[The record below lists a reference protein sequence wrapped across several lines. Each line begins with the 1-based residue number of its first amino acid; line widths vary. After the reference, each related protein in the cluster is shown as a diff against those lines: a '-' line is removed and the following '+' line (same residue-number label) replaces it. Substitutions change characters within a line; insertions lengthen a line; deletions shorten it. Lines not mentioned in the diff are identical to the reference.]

1 MTYGEPSFN
10 YIWDKIKALL
20 AKELGITQEEASAA
34 LIAARQA
41 QSDSSYARTE
51 ADGARDYALQALQSA
66 RDAQADATAAH
77 TAATNAQ
84 ASAERAEAEAQRAGT
99 AADNAEDK
107 AEEARQS
114 AVRANASANG
124 ALTQLSIV
132 EKVLDV
138 LNWIT
143 DHGTYTLTTDTTV
156 DPTKT
161 YFVNVGTPEN
171 PVYTPVEE
179 PKDEELSTYYEL
191 EIDEAL
197 SNYVS
202 SHLALTNDGLY
213 VLNDN
218 NSYKVLISNTGVEIQ
233 DSRGVPV
240 AKYGENIQFSED
252 VAQYIGGENAYI
264 VFDPLTESL
273 TIGGNQVTFGNKSLS
288 ELLSDVSTASSQAS
302 AASSAVTTMQDRMDS
317 GEFDATVV
325 KIDSSH
331 GNVFKNNSVSTVLSV
346 SVYTGNLRITNQT
359 DLVAK
364 YGSTANIKWYWQRFG
379 ETDFH
384 IIPSTDSK
392 LSENGFKL
400 TLTPDQVDVKI
411 TFIAELN
418 I

>member
-20 AKELGITQEEASAA
+20 AKELGVTQEEASAA

-41 QSDSSYARTE
+41 TSDSSYARTE
-51 ADGARDYALQALQSA
+51 ADSAREYALSALQSSREA
-66 RDAQADATAAH
+66 KEDAES
-77 TAATNAQ
+77 AQ
-84 ASAERAEAEAQRAGT
+84 ASADAAQASATRAEAEATRAGT
-99 AADNAEDK
+99 AADNAVTQ
-107 AEEARQS
+107 AEQARQS
-114 AVRANASANG
+114 AVQANASANG
-124 ALTQLSIV
+124 ALSQLAVV
-132 EKVLDV
+132 EQVLDV

-156 DPTKT
+156 DPDKT
-161 YFVNVGTPEN
+161 YFVLDDG
-171 PVYTPVEE
+171 VYTPVAE
-179 PKDEELSTYYEL
+179 PKDEDISTYYEL

-197 SNYVS
+197 SDYVS

-213 VLNDN
+213 VLKDN
-218 NSYKVLISNTGVEIQ
+218 QSYKVLVSNTGVEIQ
-233 DSRGVPV
+233 DSRGVTV
-240 AKYGENIQFSED
+240 AKYGENIEFSED
-252 VAQYIGGENAYI
+252 VPQHIGGENAYI
-264 VFDPLTESL
+264 LFNPLTETL
-273 TIGGNQVTFGNKSLS
+273 TIGGNQVVFGSKPLS
-288 ELLSDVSTASSQAS
+288 ELLSDISTASSQAS
-302 AASSAVTTMQDRMDS
+302 SASSAVTDMQQRMDS
-317 GEFDATVV
+317 GEFDGEDATVV

-331 GNVFKNNSVSTVLSV
+331 GNVFKNNAVSTVLTV

-379 ETDFH
+379 ESEFH

-392 LSENGFKL
+392 LSNDGFSL
-400 TLTPDQVDVKI
+400 TLTPDQVDTKI